1 MSEQK
6 NLFELLKPEAK
17 RNLVRNIVE
26 YPNSVNNI
34 IKKLKSLYFKNHL
47 TIDDVSDLYNF
58 TNIEYPDSPTKTI
71 WCTNIFEP
79 YEK

>member
-17 RNLVRNIVE
+17 KSLVRNIVT
-26 YPNSVNNI
+26 YPISVNAL
-34 IKKLKSLYFKNHL
+34 IKKLKSLYFKSDL
-47 TIDDVSDLYNF
+47 TIENVSDLYTF
-58 TNIEYPDSPTKTI
+58 TSVDFPENSVSAI
-71 WCTNIFEP
+71 WCNDIFNP

>member
-17 RNLVRNIVE
+17 RNLVRNIVK

-34 IKKLKSLYFKNHL
+34 IKKLKSLYLKSDL
-47 TIDDVSDLYNF
+47 TIETVSDLYTF
-58 TNIEYPDSPTKTI
+58 TNIDYPDSKAQTI

>member
-26 YPNSVNNI
+26 YPITANGL
-34 IKKLKSLYFKNHL
+34 IKKLKSLYFKSDL
-47 TIDDVSDLYNF
+47 TVENVSDLYSF
-58 TNIEYPDSPTKTI
+58 TNVDFPENSVSAL
-71 WCTNIFEP
+71 WCIDLFDK
-79 YEK
+79 YEN